1 MMENTTK
8 ELDILYLE
16 RKIEDHLFWLNSGS
30 MSNPKR
36 IKYRERALRKARKE
50 LKQLTK
56 QK

>member
-36 IKYRERALRKARKE
+36 IKYRKRALKKARKE
-50 LKQLTK
+50 LKQLTE
-56 QK
+56 Q